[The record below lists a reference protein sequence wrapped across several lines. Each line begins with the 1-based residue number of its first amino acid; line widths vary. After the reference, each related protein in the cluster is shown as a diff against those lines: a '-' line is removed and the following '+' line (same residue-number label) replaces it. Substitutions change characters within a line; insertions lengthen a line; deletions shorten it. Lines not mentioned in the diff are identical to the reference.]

1 MRPLP
6 RTSIDT
12 GMGLERVAA
21 VMQGKT
27 SDYDTDLFAPL
38 IERIAALS
46 GKVYR
51 ARQEHDV
58 SMQVIADHARATTFL
73 IADGG
78 TPSNEW
84 RGYVL
89 RRIMRRAM
97 RHGRMLGLTE
107 PFLWKTVDW
116 VVKLMGEAYPEI
128 VAERRRIQEAVR
140 SEEERFAE
148 TLDTG
153 TLKIKDYL
161 AEHVSDTRRVVDGRF
176 LFTLYDTYGFP
187 MDLAEEVFQ
196 DAGWRVTEATRAAA
210 DAEMEAQ
217 RARARA
223 GAAFGA
229 GDGAEA
235 SAVYQRLGSEIPST
249 EFVGYDSLTSPARV
263 LAIGDAG
270 SGRPRPLTET

>member
-1 MRPLP
+1 R
-6 RTSIDT
+6 S
-12 GMGLERVAA
+12 
-21 VMQGKT
+21 
-27 SDYDTDLFAPL
+27 
-38 IERIAALS
+38 
-46 GKVYR
+46 
-51 ARQEHDV
+51 
-58 SMQVIADHARATTFL
+58 
-73 IADGG
+73 
-78 TPSNEW
+78 
-84 RGYVL
+84 
-89 RRIMRRAM
+89 
-97 RHGRMLGLTE
+97 
-107 PFLWKTVDW
+107 
-116 VVKLMGEAYPEI
+116 
-128 VAERRRIQEAVR
+128 RIQEAIR

-223 GAAFGA
+223 GAAFRA

-235 SAVYQRLGSEIPST
+235 SAVYQRLGSQSPST
-249 EFVGYDSLTSPARV
+249 DLLGYDSRAAP
-263 LAIGDAG
+263 
-270 SGRPRPLTET
+270 PRL